1 MSGRLVQL
9 ITLLFVALLAG
20 AGCGGGTRGT
30 GIGEGAGS
38 SAVSQRTGSI
48 RGVVLDSTGMPAA
61 GVQITLLEN
70 GDSVTTDENGEFE
83 LRLPKDNA
91 LAPLPSEGSTTATLE
106 VDLGDETV
114 QGVISGDN
122 EKLVVQVDVGRKV
135 IVIID
140 EEGNESGE
148 VVLTDV

>member
-1 MSGRLVQL
+1 MSGRFDQL
-9 ITLLFVALLAG
+9 ITFLFVALLAA

-38 SAVSQRTGSI
+38 STVSQRTGSV
-48 RGVVLDSTGMPAA
+48 RGVVLDGKQMPAA
-61 GVQITLLEN
+61 GVQITLLET

-83 LRLPKDNA
+83 LPLPKDNA
-91 LAPLPSEGSTTATLE
+91 LDPLPSEGFTTATLE
-106 VDLGDETV
+106 IDLGDETV

-135 IVIID
+135 IVVID
-140 EEGNESGE
+140 
-148 VVLTDV
+148 